1 MLSEVHSD
9 MQVKNTDISP
19 SRWTGDAIVLFLF
32 EGDLEPLK
40 VLGDDISPV
49 VLEMA
54 MRVVFSAKADTFLAL
69 NAPGERVRSVYLAG
83 LGKKEKVSL
92 DSWRRAM
99 AVAVKQAGKDRCRK
113 MLAVPGEAAEP
124 AVSTTLA
131 EGALLGEYRFEKYKS
146 KDDPSEVPTLLE
158 ELHIQGGQKEA
169 IEKGLVI
176 ARAQNYARDLANE
189 PGNVINPVTLAEQAR
204 RMAEETGIE
213 CNILDEKKME
223 DMGMNGILS
232 VGGGS
237 HTPPRFIHMIYRPDG
252 TSSGRVA
259 FVGKGLTFDSGGL
272 NTKPG
277 DYMRNMKGDKT
288 GACNAIAIMKAVSE
302 IKPGFEVH
310 AFVGAVENM
319 PGGGAYRPDDVIRMF
334 SGKTVEVDNTDAEG
348 RIVLGDVLAYASKQ
362 EPSVI
367 VDMAT
372 LTGACVVALGPY
384 TAGIFTN
391 EAELA
396 SSFMEVSRSTGERLW
411 ELPMDDERLK
421 KKIRSE
427 VADVLNTGGRYGGA
441 ITAAM
446 FLREFVGEG
455 IRWLHMDI
463 AGVDTSDEDY
473 GYYRKGAT
481 GFGVRT
487 CLEWLSKYES
497 R

>member
-1 MLSEVHSD
+1 MLVGVHSD
-9 MQVKNTDISP
+9 MQVKSVNISP

-32 EGDLEPLK
+32 EGDMEPLK
-40 VLGDDISPV
+40 MLGDDISPV

-54 MRVVFSAKADTFLAL
+54 MRVAFSAKPDKFLAL
-69 NAPGERVRSVYLAG
+69 NAPGERVRSIYLAG

-92 DSWRRAM
+92 DAWRRAM
-99 AVAVKQAGKDRCRK
+99 ALAVKQAGRDRCLK
-113 MLAVPGEAAEP
+113 MLAVPGEATGF
-124 AVSTTLA
+124 AVSAALA
-131 EGALLGEYRFEKYKS
+131 EGSLLGEYRFDRYKS
-146 KDDPSEVPTLLE
+146 KDDPSEDPTPLE
-158 ELHIQGGQKEA
+158 ELHIHEA
-169 IEKGLVI
+169 DAEGVEKGLI
-176 ARAQNYARDLANE
+176 MARAQNYARDLVNE

-213 CNILDEKKME
+213 CGILDEKNMK
-223 DMGMNGILS
+223 DMGLNGILS

-237 HTPPRFIHMIYRPDG
+237 HTPPRLIHMIYRPAG
-252 TSSGRVA
+252 NSSGRVA
-259 FVGKGLTFDSGGL
+259 IVGKGLTFDSGGL
-272 NTKPG
+272 NIKPG
-277 DYMRNMKGDKT
+277 DYMRSMKGDKA
-288 GACNAIAIMKAVSE
+288 GACNAIAVMKAVSE
-302 IKPGFEVH
+302 LKPGLEIH

-319 PGGGAYRPDDVIRMF
+319 PGGGAYRPDDIIRMF

-372 LTGACVVALGPY
+372 LTGACIVALGGY

-391 EAELA
+391 DAELA

-427 VADVLNTGGRYGGA
+427 IADVVNSGGRYGGA

-455 IRWLHMDI
+455 IKWLHMDI
-463 AGVDTSDEDY
+463 AGVDSSDEDY

-487 CLEWLSKYES
+487 CLEWLEKIGK
-497 R
+497 

>member
-1 MLSEVHSD
+1 M
-9 MQVKNTDISP
+9 
-19 SRWTGDAIVLFLF
+19 VLFLF
-32 EGDLEPLK
+32 EGDPGPVK
-40 VLGDDISPV
+40 ALGDDVSPM
-49 VLEMA
+49 VLERA
-54 MRVVFSAKADTFLAL
+54 GRVAFSAKPDTFLAID
-69 NAPGERVRSVYLAG
+69 APGDRIRSVYLAG
-83 LGKKEKVSL
+83 LGPKEKVSI
-92 DSWRRAM
+92 DAWRRAM
-99 AVAVKQAGKDRCRK
+99 AVAVKQAGKDRYQK
-113 MLAVPGEAAEP
+113 MLAVPGESLSP
-124 AVSTTLA
+124 AVSAALA
-131 EGALLGEYRFEKYKS
+131 EGALLGEYRFDKYKG
-146 KDDPSEVPTLLE
+146 KEDPSEIPTVLE
-158 ELHIQGGQKEA
+158 TLHIHGGDEGPIA
-169 IEKGLVI
+169 KGLII
-176 ARAQNYARDLANE
+176 ARAQIFSRDLANE
-189 PGNVINPVTLAEQAR
+189 PGNIINPVTLAEQAR
-204 RMAEETGIE
+204 RTAEEAGVE
-213 CNILDEKKME
+213 CSVLDEKKME
-223 DMGMNGILS
+223 DMGLNGILS

-237 HTPPRFIHMIYRPDG
+237 HTPPRLIHMIYRPVG
-252 TSSGRVA
+252 TPSGRVA

-272 NTKPG
+272 NIKPG
-277 DYMRNMKGDKT
+277 DYMRSMKGDKT

-302 IKPGFEVH
+302 LKSSLEIH
-310 AFVGAVENM
+310 AFVGAAENM

-362 EPSVI
+362 GPSVI

-372 LTGACVVALGPY
+372 LTGACVVALGGY

-391 EAELA
+391 DAELA

-427 VADVLNTGGRYGGA
+427 IADVLNSGGRYGGA

-455 IRWLHMDI
+455 IKWLHMDI

-487 CLEWLSKYES
+487 CLAWLEKIGKS
-497 R
+497 

>member
-1 MLSEVHSD
+1 
-9 MQVKNTDISP
+9 MQVKTNALSP

-32 EGDLEPLK
+32 EGDMEPIGL
-40 VLGDDISPV
+40 LGDDV
-49 VLEMA
+49 AQMTGDRA
-54 MRVVFSAKADTFLAL
+54 ARVVFSAKADTFLAL

-83 LGKKEKVSL
+83 LGKKEKVSI
-92 DSWRRAM
+92 DAWRRAM
-99 AVAVKQAGKDRCRK
+99 AAAVKQAGRDRHLK
-113 MLAVPGEAAEP
+113 MLAVPGGEASP
-124 AVSTTLA
+124 AVSAALA
-131 EGALLGEYRFEKYKS
+131 EGALLGEYRFDKYKS
-146 KDDPSEVPTLLE
+146 KDDPSEVPTVLE
-158 ELHIQGGQKEA
+158 ELHIHEGDKEA
-169 IEKGLVI
+169 IEKGLI
-176 ARAQNYARDLANE
+176 TARAQNFARDLANE

-213 CNILDEKKME
+213 CTILDEKKME
-223 DMGMNGILS
+223 DLGMNGILS

-237 HTPPRFIHMIYRPDG
+237 HTPPRLIHMIYRPVG
-252 TSSGRVA
+252 TPSRRVA

-272 NTKPG
+272 NIKPG
-277 DYMRNMKGDKT
+277 DYMRSMKGDKT

-302 IKPGFEVH
+302 IKPGFEIH

-372 LTGACVVALGPY
+372 LTGACVVALGGY

-391 EAELA
+391 DPDLA
-396 SSFMEVSRSTGERLW
+396 ASFMEVSRSTGERLW

-427 VADVLNTGGRYGGA
+427 MADVVNSGGRYGGA

-446 FLREFVGEG
+446 FLREFVDEG
-455 IRWLHMDI
+455 IKWLHMDI

>member
-1 MLSEVHSD
+1 
-9 MQVKNTDISP
+9 MQIKNIDTSP
-19 SRWTGDAIVLFLF
+19 SQWTGDAIALFLF

-40 VLGDDISPV
+40 ILGGDISPV
-49 VLEMA
+49 MLERA
-54 MRVVFSAKADTFLAL
+54 MRVAFTAKADTFLAL

-83 LGKKEKVSL
+83 LGPKEKVSI
-92 DSWRRAM
+92 DAWRRAM
-99 AVAVKQAGKDRCRK
+99 AGAVKQAGKDRCLK
-113 MLAVPGEAAEP
+113 MMAIAGEGADP
-124 AVSTTLA
+124 AVFEALA
-131 EGALLGEYRFEKYKS
+131 EGALLGEYRFDKYKS
-146 KDDPSEVPTLLE
+146 KDDPSEVSTALE
-158 ELHIQGGQKEA
+158 GLYFHGGNDEA
-169 IEKGLVI
+169 FEKGIVI
-176 ARAQNYARDLANE
+176 ARAQNFARDLANE
-189 PGNVINPVTLAEQAR
+189 PGNVINPVTLSERAR
-204 RMAEETGIE
+204 RMAEEAGIE
-213 CNILDEKKME
+213 CIVLDEKKMK
-223 DMGMNGILS
+223 DLGLNGILS

-237 HTPPRFIHMIYRPDG
+237 HTAPRLIHMIYRPAG
-252 TSSGRVA
+252 TPSGRIA

-272 NTKPG
+272 NIKPG

-288 GACNAIAIMKAVSE
+288 GACNTIAIMRAVSE
-302 IKPGFEVH
+302 LKPDLEIH

-319 PGGGAYRPDDVIRMF
+319 PGGGAYRPDDIIRMF

-362 EPSVI
+362 EPSII

-372 LTGACVVALGPY
+372 LTGACVVALGSY

-391 EAELA
+391 DEELA
-396 SSFMEVSRSTGERLW
+396 SSFMEISRSTGERLW

-427 VADVLNTGGRYGGA
+427 IADIVNSGGRYGGA

-463 AGVDTSDEDY
+463 AGVDTSEEDY
-473 GYYRKGAT
+473 GYFRKGAT

-487 CLEWLSKYES
+487 CLEWLRKYES
-497 R
+497 REL

>member
-1 MLSEVHSD
+1 
-9 MQVKNTDISP
+9 MQVKNIDTSP
-19 SRWTGDAIVLFLF
+19 SLWSGDAMVLFLF
-32 EGDLEPLK
+32 EGDMEPVK
-40 VLGDDISPV
+40 MLGDDISSV
-49 VLEMA
+49 VLERA
-54 MRVVFSAKADTFLAL
+54 GRVVFSAKSDTFLAL
-69 NAPGERVRSVYLAG
+69 DAPGGRVRSVYLAG
-83 LGKKEKVSL
+83 LGAKEKVSL

-99 AVAVKQAGKDRCRK
+99 AVAVKQAGRDRCLN
-113 MLAVPGEAAEP
+113 MLAVPGEAASP
-124 AVSTTLA
+124 PVSSALA
-131 EGALLGEYRFEKYKS
+131 QGALLGEYQFDKYKS
-146 KDDPSEVPTLLE
+146 KDDPSEIPTKLE
-158 ELHIQGGQKEA
+158 ELHIHGGDGEA
-169 IEKGLVI
+169 VEKGLVT
-176 ARAQNYARDLANE
+176 ARAQNFARDLANE
-189 PGNVINPVTLAEQAR
+189 PGNVINPVILAEHAR
-204 RMAEETGIE
+204 RMAEEAGIE
-213 CNILDEKKME
+213 CSILDEKKMQ
-223 DMGMNGILS
+223 DLGLNGILS

-237 HTPPRFIHMIYRPDG
+237 HTPPRLIHMIYRPAG
-252 TSSGRVA
+252 ASSGRVA

-272 NTKPG
+272 NIKPG
-277 DYMRNMKGDKT
+277 DYMRSMKGDKT

-302 IKPGFEVH
+302 LKPGFEIH
-310 AFVGAVENM
+310 AFIGAAENM

-372 LTGACVVALGPY
+372 LTGACVVALGGY

-391 EAELA
+391 DAELA

-455 IRWLHMDI
+455 IKWLHMDI

-481 GFGVRT
+481 GFGVRS
-487 CLEWLSKYES
+487 CLAWLES
-497 R
+497 LKK